1 MLAAL
6 QAIPEGR
13 LDAHGRLRAL
23 RWRVSG
29 VSWDVLDSWLTQ
41 ARSRIVDAVCGTEPE
56 AAAVEAEAA
65 AAGITDDLFRQDAA
79 G

>member
-1 MLAAL
+1 VSCRRPGIPAATDGPV
-6 QAIPEGR
+6 ARI
-13 LDAHGRLRAL
+13 
-23 RWRVSG
+23 WR
-29 VSWDVLDSWLTQ
+29 SWDVLDYWLTQ